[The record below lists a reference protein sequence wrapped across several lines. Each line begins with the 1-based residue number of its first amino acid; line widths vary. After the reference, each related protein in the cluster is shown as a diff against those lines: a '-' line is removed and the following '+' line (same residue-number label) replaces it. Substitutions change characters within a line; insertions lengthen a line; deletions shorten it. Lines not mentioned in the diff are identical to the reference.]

1 MTASVN
7 LIVLLHQYENFSG
20 ISKKFSVS
28 FLTQIHEHHL
38 KASLLKGRIYQ
49 QKKNQKVPII
59 LTCMNSKNEFHHLNY
74 QMTDTYLTSKT
85 IFSKKASLTKYP
97 V

>member
-1 MTASVN
+1 MKASVN

-49 QKKNQKVPII
+49 QKKNQKVPIY
-59 LTCMNSKNEFHHLNY
+59 EFHHLNY
-74 QMTDTYLTSKT
+74 QMTGTYLTSKT